1 MEKIILRCFA
11 GYIYNATTLRL
22 QFDAHNFYAGT
33 LFCGIC
39 ELAVIV
45 LSYFVFLKFARNLS
59 QIVIFIVCGLAATG
73 ELMVAIF
80 GQTGALLKYI
90 FLNRKLSL

>member
-1 MEKIILRCFA
+1 
-11 GYIYNATTLRL
+11 
-22 QFDAHNFYAGT
+22 
-33 LFCGIC
+33 
-39 ELAVIV
+39 
-45 LSYFVFLKFARNLS
+45 
-59 QIVIFIVCGLAATG
+59 LAATG